1 VGSPLAIR
9 EPRSAGVALPL
20 LEDRAPPEGM
30 TMTTPS
36 RPEQTQHALLA
47 QLSGTPLDSHRLQA
61 VLAAYAPILEEI
73 ARLRT
78 LDLRDVHPAVIYEP
92 TAPYRSPK

>member
-1 VGSPLAIR
+1 MPTALHSEQA
-9 EPRSAGVALPL
+9 AG
-20 LEDRAPPEGM
+20 
-30 TMTTPS
+30 T
-36 RPEQTQHALLA
+36 LLA
-47 QLSGTPLDSHRLQA
+47 KLSGTPLDNDRLQA

-92 TAPYRSPK
+92 TAPYRLHG

>member
-1 VGSPLAIR
+1 MP
-9 EPRSAGVALPL
+9 
-20 LEDRAPPEGM
+20 
-30 TMTTPS
+30 TPS
-36 RPEQTQHALLA
+36 RPERAVHALLA
-47 QLSGTPLDSHRLQA
+47 QLSGTPLDSDRLRA

-92 TAPYRSPK
+92 TAPYRSAK

>member
-1 VGSPLAIR
+1 MAISPL
-9 EPRSAGVALPL
+9 L
-20 LEDRAPPEGM
+20 DRAG
-30 TMTTPS
+30 
-36 RPEQTQHALLA
+36 QTLLA
-47 QLSGTPLDSHRLQA
+47 QLSGTPLDHERLQA

-92 TAPYRSPK
+92 TAPYRAQK